1 MQHPYPISY
10 GCGGR
15 HIAYGANSSDNI
27 DLDRQSVV
35 PGEISPA
42 TTEVCTCMYVGS
54 DILQSAKGSCSI

>member
-1 MQHPYPISY
+1 MQYPYLISY

-42 TTEVCTCMYVGS
+42 TTEVYMYV
-54 DILQSAKGSCSI
+54 CRF